1 MADETTPGEAARH
14 AISGSALAVAP
25 AAAAAPAAV
34 ARRPPRL
41 PRLSLKTF
49 ESLNERDYRWYFISM
64 IGQGLGMHLNL
75 LARTFLAF
83 WLTGSFAALGA
94 ISLATAIPALVFS
107 PLCGVLADRLPKRH
121 VLQAGQVIDLVGVLA
136 IGVLLAFD
144 VLRFE
149 HLFMGGLV
157 HGLAVALMMPPR
169 QAIIPEIVG
178 EQRMMN
184 AVALVMA
191 SMNATRM
198 VAPAIGGFL
207 FATVSWEWVFF
218 LIAAMYFVGV
228 VALAPVPLVRPAV
241 REASAAPRRRGGGS
255 LAEMLEGVRYVFTHP
270 ILLIVMAVHLLVSM
284 LSMPYLYLLP
294 GFVKEVL
301 GEGPGRLGLLMS
313 IAAVGA
319 LAGSLAIASLPSKR
333 RGLLF
338 IGGVMVLGLSLL
350 GFAVSRVFWLAVFTT
365 LWIGVGQTV
374 RTSLTAVLILAN
386 VEEAFR
392 GRVMSIYMM
401 EFALV
406 SFGTFGVALLAGAV
420 GVQ

>member
-1 MADETTPGEAARH
+1 
-14 AISGSALAVAP
+14 
-25 AAAAAPAAV
+25 
-34 ARRPPRL
+34 
-41 PRLSLKTF
+41 
-49 ESLNERDYRWYFISM
+49 
-64 IGQGLGMHLNL
+64 
-75 LARTFLAF
+75 
-83 WLTGSFAALGA
+83 
-94 ISLATAIPALVFS
+94 
-107 PLCGVLADRLPKRH
+107 
-121 VLQAGQVIDLVGVLA
+121 
-136 IGVLLAFD
+136 
-144 VLRFE
+144 
-149 HLFMGGLV
+149 
-157 HGLAVALMMPPR
+157 
-169 QAIIPEIVG
+169 
-178 EQRMMN
+178 
-184 AVALVMA
+184 
-191 SMNATRM
+191 
-198 VAPAIGGFL
+198 
-207 FATVSWEWVFF
+207 
-218 LIAAMYFVGV
+218 
-228 VALAPVPLVRPAV
+228 
-241 REASAAPRRRGGGS
+241 
-255 LAEMLEGVRYVFTHP
+255 
-270 ILLIVMAVHLLVSM
+270 MAVHLLVSM

-350 GFAVSRVFWLAVFTT
+350 GFAVSRVFWLAAFTT

-420 GVQ
+420 GVQWAFAGVSLGLIAVAGAVFAFVPLLRTLD